1 MLDPENGKLKPC
13 QRYFGNGVGPTNRT
27 HDVVDFVVAQLG
39 KGILVA
45 QELFVIK
52 GCGHRLSE
60 AEDILIL
67 FNDNVLAG
75 VKVWRRSVRSSH
87 VGQCWH

>member
-13 QRYFGNGVGPTNRT
+13 RRYFGNGLGPANRT
-27 HDVVDFVVAQLG
+27 HDVVNFAVTHLG
-39 KGILVA
+39 EGILVT

-52 GCGHRLSE
+52 GFGYRVSE
-60 AEDILIL
+60 AEDILIP

-75 VKVWRRSVRSSH
+75 I
-87 VGQCWH
+87 